1 MNRSRRLIVTAAA
14 ISALGVA
21 FSFSSRVTGTARA
34 AVGPIPPE
42 ALALPADSALVMG
55 FDVRALTGSQ
65 FYARFGSEGEPGH
78 VEALAEIE
86 RKTGLNPAR
95 DIDSVVVAVRPNAPD
110 APEAPRPPNAP
121 EAPSAPDVPNNPDVP
136 NDDEAMAAASGH
148 NGARRHRPENALVF
162 VTGRF
167 DAARL
172 ETSIPKAGKASKE
185 RRDGVTIYRE
195 AAGKSRGAVALL
207 DAGIL
212 VAGDSDSVETFLAN
226 RSSGHGIRD
235 NAELVSLLERIEP
248 GSTFWAVG
256 GPSVLSRVTSVGGP
270 AANLPAIK
278 QVVAYG
284 HLDPEVGVTATA
296 EAQDAKSATKIAD
309 VLRGFSAMLS
319 LQAGQKAELAQI
331 ADSIS
336 VATEDDKVHVKATI
350 THDLIDSL
358 KKSAAPHIR
367 TRRGVAPEANEIQ
380 D

>member
-14 ISALGVA
+14 ISGLGIA

-42 ALALPADSALVMG
+42 ALALPADSAMVMG

-95 DIDSVVVAVRPNAPD
+95 DIDSVVVAVRPNAP
-110 APEAPRPPNAP
+110 A
-121 EAPSAPDVPNNPDVP
+121 APSALEAPNHPSP
-136 NDDEAMAAASGH
+136 NDPSPNDPSDDEAKAAASGPD
-148 NGARRHRPENALVF
+148 GARRHHPDNALVF

-172 ETSIPKAGKASKE
+172 EASIPASGKASKE

-195 AAGKSRGAVALL
+195 GGGESHGAVALL

-212 VAGDSDSVETFLAN
+212 VVGDPASVETFLAN
-226 RSSGHGIRD
+226 RSTGHGIRD
-235 NAELVSLLERIEP
+235 NAELVSMLESIEP

-256 GPSVLSRVTSVGGP
+256 GPSVLSRVTSGVGGA

-284 HLDPEVGVTATA
+284 HLDPEVGMTATA
-296 EAQDAKSATKIAD
+296 HAQDAKSATKIAD

-319 LQAGQKAELAQI
+319 LQAGQRAELAQI
-331 ADSIS
+331 ADSMS

-350 THDLIDSL
+350 THELIDSL
-358 KKSAAPHIR
+358 KKSAGLHMR
-367 TRRGVAPEANEIQ
+367 MHKDVAPDANEIQ

>member
-14 ISALGVA
+14 ISVLGIGAA
-21 FSFSSRVTGTARA
+21 FSTRLTGTARA
-34 AVGPIPPE
+34 AIGPVPPE
-42 ALALPADSALVMG
+42 ALALPADSSVLMG
-55 FDVRALTGSQ
+55 FDVHALTSSD
-65 FYARFGSEGEPGH
+65 FYAKFGNEGEPGH
-78 VEALAEIE
+78 VDALAELE
-86 RKTGLNPAR
+86 KKTGLNPAR
-95 DIDSVVVAVRPNAPD
+95 DIDSVVIALK
-110 APEAPRPPNAP
+110 
-121 EAPSAPDVPNNPDVP
+121 
-136 NDDEAMAAASGH
+136 ASPASDKTKQG
-148 NGARRHRPENALVF
+148 PENALIF

-172 ETSIPKAGKASKE
+172 ESSIPDSGKATKE

-195 AAGKSRGAVALL
+195 ATGKSNGAVALL

-212 VAGDSDSVETFLAN
+212 VAGDSASVEAFLAN
-226 RSSGHGIRD
+226 RQSGHGVRD
-235 NAELVSLLERIEP
+235 SKELVSLLESVEP

-256 GPSVLSRVTSVGGP
+256 GPSVLSRATAGVGGP
-270 AANLPAIK
+270 AANLPSVK

-296 EAQDAKSATKIAD
+296 EAADAKAATKIAD

-350 THDLIDSL
+350 THELLDSL
-358 KKSAAPHIR
+358 KKTMGPGSHARKA
-367 TRRGVAPEANEIQ
+367 VADVEAVIQ
-380 D
+380 N

>member
-14 ISALGVA
+14 VSVLGIGFA
-21 FSFSSRVTGTARA
+21 FSTRLTGTARA
-34 AVGPIPPE
+34 AVGPVPPE
-42 ALALPADSALVMG
+42 ALALPADSSMVMG
-55 FDVRALTGSQ
+55 FDVRALTNSQ
-65 FYARFGSEGEPGH
+65 FYARFGQEGQPGR
-78 VEALAEIE
+78 VEALEEIE
-86 RKTGLNPAR
+86 RKTGLNPER
-95 DIDSVVVAVRPNAPD
+95 DIDSVVVAIRAR
-110 APEAPRPPNAP
+110 ATEPRA
-121 EAPSAPDVPNNPDVP
+121 EGDRKHGSD
-136 NDDEAMAAASGH
+136 
-148 NGARRHRPENALVF
+148 NALVF

-172 ETSIPKAGKASKE
+172 EASIPASGKATQE

-195 AAGKSRGAVALL
+195 ATGKSNGVVALL

-212 VAGDSDSVETFLAN
+212 VAGDAASVESFLTN
-226 RSSGHGIRD
+226 RQTGHGIRD
-235 NAELVSLLERIEP
+235 SKELVALLERVEP

-256 GPSVLSRVTSVGGP
+256 GPSVLSRMTSEVGGA

-284 HLDPEVGVTATA
+284 HLDPEVGMTATA
-296 EAQDAKSATKIAD
+296 EAADAKSAAKIAD

-358 KKSAAPHIR
+358 KKSVGPGAHHKGR
-367 TRRGVAPEANEIQ
+367 KVAEETEIN
-380 D
+380 

>member
-1 MNRSRRLIVTAAA
+1 MNRSRRLIFSAAA
-14 ISALGVA
+14 ISVLGIGFA
-21 FSFSSRVTGTARA
+21 FSTQLTGSARA
-34 AVGPIPPE
+34 AVGPVPPE
-42 ALALPADSALVMG
+42 ALALPADSAMVMG
-55 FDVRALTGSQ
+55 FDVRALTNSQ
-65 FYARFGSEGEPGH
+65 FYARFGQEGQPGR
-78 VEALAEIE
+78 VEALEEIE
-86 RKTGLNPAR
+86 RKTGLNPER
-95 DIDSVVVAVRPNAPD
+95 DIDSVVVAIRAKAIAPKAEGD
-110 APEAPRPPNAP
+110 HKH
-121 EAPSAPDVPNNPDVP
+121 NND
-136 NDDEAMAAASGH
+136 
-148 NGARRHRPENALVF
+148 NALVF

-172 ETSIPKAGKASKE
+172 EASIPASGKATQE

-195 AAGKSRGAVALL
+195 ATGKTNGVVALL

-212 VAGDSDSVETFLAN
+212 VAGDAASVESFLTN
-226 RSSGHGIRD
+226 RQTGRGIRD
-235 NAELVSLLERIEP
+235 SKELVALLERVEP

-256 GPSVLSRVTSVGGP
+256 GPSVLSRMTSEVGGP

-284 HLDPEVGVTATA
+284 HLDPEVGMTATA
-296 EAQDAKSATKIAD
+296 EAADAKSAAKIAD

-358 KKSAAPHIR
+358 RKSVGPGANKGR
-367 TRRGVAPEANEIQ
+367 KVAEEIEIN
-380 D
+380 

>member
-1 MNRSRRLIVTAAA
+1 MNRSRRLIAAA
-14 ISALGVA
+14 AAVSVLGVGLA
-21 FSFSSRVTGTARA
+21 FSTRLTGTARA

-42 ALALPADSALVMG
+42 ALALPADSSVVMG
-55 FDVRALTGSQ
+55 FDVRALTASQ
-65 FYARFGSEGEPGH
+65 FYAKFGGEGEPGR

-95 DIDSVVVAVRPNAPD
+95 DIDSVVVAIGAK
-110 APEAPRPPNAP
+110 ALEPRTAGDQKHQ
-121 EAPSAPDVPNNPDVP
+121 A
-136 NDDEAMAAASGH
+136 
-148 NGARRHRPENALVF
+148 ENALVF

-172 ETSIPKAGKASKE
+172 ESSLPEAGKASKE

-195 AAGKSRGAVALL
+195 ATGKSNGAVALL

-212 VAGDSDSVETFLAN
+212 VAGDGASVETFLAN
-226 RSSGHGIRD
+226 RATGHGIRD
-235 NAELVSLLERIEP
+235 SQALVAQLESIEP

-256 GPSVLSRVTSVGGP
+256 GPSVLSRVTSEVGGP

-278 QVVAYG
+278 KIVAYG
-284 HLDPEVGVTATA
+284 HLDPEVGMTATA
-296 EAQDAKSATKIAD
+296 EAADAKSATKIAD

-350 THDLIDSL
+350 THELIDSL
-358 KKSAAPHIR
+358 KKSSVSAHARKAA
-367 TRRGVAPEANEIQ
+367 EIEIH
-380 D
+380 

>member
-1 MNRSRRLIVTAAA
+1 MNRSRRLILTAAA
-14 ISALGVA
+14 ISVLGVGLA
-21 FSFSSRVTGTARA
+21 FSTRLTGTARA

-42 ALALPADSALVMG
+42 ALALPADSSVVMG

-65 FYARFGSEGEPGH
+65 FYAKFGGEGEPGR
-78 VEALAEIE
+78 VDALAEIE
-86 RKTGLNPAR
+86 RKTGLNPER
-95 DIDSVVVAVRPNAPD
+95 DIDSVVIAIRANSTEPKT
-110 APEAPRPPNAP
+110 EGPRP
-121 EAPSAPDVPNNPDVP
+121 
-136 NDDEAMAAASGH
+136 
-148 NGARRHRPENALVF
+148 HRVDNALVF

-172 ETSIPKAGKASKE
+172 ESSIPEAGKAQKE

-195 AAGKSRGAVALL
+195 AAGTSNAAVALL

-212 VAGDSDSVETFLAN
+212 VAGDSASVDTFLAN
-226 RSSGHGIRD
+226 RSTGHGIRD
-235 NAELVSLLERIEP
+235 SEALVAQLETIEP

-256 GPSVLSRVTSVGGP
+256 GPSVLSRVTSEVGGP

-296 EAQDAKSATKIAD
+296 EAADAKSATKIAD

-319 LQAGQKAELAQI
+319 LQSGQRAELQQI

-350 THDLIDSL
+350 SHELIESL
-358 KKSAAPHIR
+358 KKSAASAHAR
-367 TRRGVAPEANEIQ
+367 KAAEFEIQ
-380 D
+380 H

>member
-1 MNRSRRLIVTAAA
+1 MNRSRRLILTAAA
-14 ISALGVA
+14 VSALGIT
-21 FSFSSRVTGTARA
+21 FSFSARVTGTARA
-34 AVGPIPPE
+34 AVGPVPPE
-42 ALALPADSALVMG
+42 ALALPADSAVVMG

-65 FYARFGSEGEPGH
+65 FYAKFGGEGEPGR

-95 DIDSVVVAVRPNAPD
+95 DIDSVVVAVRPQTEDPK
-110 APEAPRPPNAP
+110 
-121 EAPSAPDVPNNPDVP
+121 SAEPALDGV
-136 NDDEAMAAASGH
+136 
-148 NGARRHRPENALVF
+148 RRHRPENALVF

-172 ETSIPKAGKASKE
+172 EASIPETGKASKE

-195 AAGKSRGAVALL
+195 ASGKSNGAVALL

-212 VAGDSDSVETFLAN
+212 VAGDTASVDTFLAN
-226 RSSGHGIRD
+226 RASGRGIRD
-235 NAELVSLLERIEP
+235 NAALVSLLESVEP

-256 GPSVLSRVTSVGGP
+256 GPSVLSRVTSEIGGP

-284 HLDPEVGVTATA
+284 HLDPEVGMTATA
-296 EAQDAKSATKIAD
+296 EAADAKSATKIAD
-309 VLRGFSAMLS
+309 VLRGFSALLS

-350 THDLIDSL
+350 THELIDSL
-358 KKSAAPHIR
+358 KKSAGSHVR
-367 TRRGVAPEANEIQ
+367 THKGVAPDENEIQ
-380 D
+380 

>member
-14 ISALGVA
+14 ISVLGIGFA
-21 FSFSSRVTGTARA
+21 FSTRLTGTARA
-34 AVGPIPPE
+34 AVGPVPPE
-42 ALALPADSALVMG
+42 ALALPADSSMVMG
-55 FDVRALTGSQ
+55 FDVRALTSSQ
-65 FYARFGSEGEPGH
+65 FYARFGQEGEPGR
-78 VEALAEIE
+78 VEALEEIE
-86 RKTGLNPAR
+86 RKTGLNPER
-95 DIDSVVVAVRPNAPD
+95 DIDSVVVAVRAQSAAP
-110 APEAPRPPNAP
+110 AEGKGR
-121 EAPSAPDVPNNPDVP
+121 
-136 NDDEAMAAASGH
+136 ND
-148 NGARRHRPENALVF
+148 NALVF

-172 ETSIPKAGKASKE
+172 EASIPAAGKVSQE

-195 AAGKSRGAVALL
+195 ATGKSSGVVALL

-212 VAGDSDSVETFLAN
+212 VAGDSTAVETFLNN
-226 RSSGHGIRD
+226 RKTGHGIRD
-235 NAELVSLLERIEP
+235 SKELVALLERVEP

-256 GPSVLSRVTSVGGP
+256 GPSVLSRMTSEVGGA

-284 HLDPEVGVTATA
+284 HLDPEVGMTATA
-296 EAQDAKSATKIAD
+296 EAADAKSATKIAD

-358 KKSAAPHIR
+358 KATMRHGDHNGKARKAIEEVETVIEAPQS
-367 TRRGVAPEANEIQ
+367 EIK
-380 D
+380 